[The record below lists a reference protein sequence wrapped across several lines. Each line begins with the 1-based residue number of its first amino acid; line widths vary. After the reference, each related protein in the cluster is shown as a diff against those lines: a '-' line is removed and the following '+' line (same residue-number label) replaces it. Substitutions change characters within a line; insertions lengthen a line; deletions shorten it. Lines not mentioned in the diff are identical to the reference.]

1 MQNLKLNVTSC
12 GASGVSR
19 PAHSES
25 ECRKGLLAWFPWDLK
40 GLLAWFPWD
49 LAIAVVRIV
58 ISVQNNGFTRLRSK
72 IGNANFE
79 IMGRGGNAAVSGR
92 DPRDMF

>member
-1 MQNLKLNVTSC
+1 MYNNSFISPHKQLKIARAPHATREKHVL
-12 GASGVSR
+12 
-19 PAHSES
+19 
-25 ECRKGLLAWFPWDLK
+25 

-79 IMGRGGNAAVSGR
+79 IMGRQCTTSRSPKSTFQCVRIPLA
-92 DPRDMF
+92 